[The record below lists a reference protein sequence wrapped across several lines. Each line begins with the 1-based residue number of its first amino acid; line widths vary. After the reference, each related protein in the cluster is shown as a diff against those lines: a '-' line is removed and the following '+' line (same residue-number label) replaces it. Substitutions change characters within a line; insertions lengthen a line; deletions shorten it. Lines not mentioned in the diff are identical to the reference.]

1 MSGKKIVCGIAGIA
15 ANLVNGAGNLGRV
28 RRMISQITHR
38 GPDDEGYFFDSGICL
53 GHARLSIIDLDS
65 GHQPIA
71 NEDKSIHV
79 VFNGEIFNYIELRSG
94 LIKSGHHFSS
104 HSDTEVIVHL
114 YEDYG
119 DDFVRFLNGQFSIA
133 LWDKNKQKLL
143 LVRDRVGIVPLFYT
157 YVDNHLIFASEIK
170 AILPALHS
178 SPSINIHALDQIMTF
193 WNSVGQETIFEG
205 IYELEPGNMMVFQGG
220 EMTHSQYWEWEFTD
234 AHYGES
240 DHDLAEQLEDILDD
254 ATRLRLRAD
263 VPVGAYLSGG
273 LDSSVL
279 TALVHRYKKDNL
291 RTFSIGFDDKS
302 FDESDYQKEM
312 IEYLGS
318 DHSHL
323 SCTYRDISDSFL
335 QSVWNIEAP
344 VLRTAPVPMGLLS
357 GMVRKQGYKVVLTG
371 EGADE
376 VFGGYDIF
384 KETKIRQFWAK
395 NPDSSFRAALLKRLY
410 PYLNI
415 SQPQAL
421 VYLKNFFGA
430 GLDDPNSLF
439 FSHIPRWLTTAK
451 TKAFFSEDINAQIS
465 KSAVDSMSERFAPAM
480 SNMDA
485 FQKAQ
490 FIESRMLM
498 PGYLLSSQGDRMLMK
513 NSVEGR
519 FPFLDHRVIEFA
531 NGIHPTKKMK
541 VLNEKYLLKF
551 AMRKHVP
558 EKIIN
563 RFKQPYRAPDIPA
576 FFREDGE
583 SDVIELLG
591 TEYIKKYGIFDDK
604 KVSRLIKKIR
614 GGRATS
620 YKDNMALVGILS
632 TQAVNY
638 LFVDKQVTGNQ
649 MLDINEGISYGC

>member
-1 MSGKKIVCGIAGIA
+1 MCGIAGIA
-15 ANLVNGAGNLGRV
+15 GNWANGEGGLGPV

-38 GPDDEGYFFDSGICL
+38 GPDDEGYFSDFGICL

-79 VFNGEIFNYIELRSG
+79 VFNGEIFNYIELRSD
-94 LIKSGHHFSS
+94 LIKSGHHFST

-119 DDFVRFLNGQFSIA
+119 DDFVRLLNGQFSIA
-133 LWDKNKQKLL
+133 LWDANKQKLL

-157 YVDNHLIFASEIK
+157 RFNNSLIFASEIK
-170 AILPALHS
+170 AIIPVLNS
-178 SPSINIHALDQIMTF
+178 SPSINVHALDQIMTF

-220 EMTHSQYWEWEFTD
+220 DMTIFQYWEWEFSD

-240 DHDLAEQLEDILDD
+240 DHNLAGQLEDLLDD
-254 ATRLRLRAD
+254 ATRIRLRAD

-312 IEYLGS
+312 IEHLGS

-335 QSVWNIEAP
+335 QSLWNIEAP
-344 VLRTAPVPMGLLS
+344 ILRTAPVPMGLLS
-357 GMVRKQGYKVVLTG
+357 GMVREQGYKVVLTG

-395 NPDSSFRAALLKRLY
+395 NPDSSFRAALLKKLY

-421 VYLKNFFGA
+421 VYLKSFFGA
-430 GLDDPNSLF
+430 GLDDPSSLF

-451 TKAFFSEDINAQIS
+451 TKAFFSEDINAQLS

-531 NGIHPTKKMK
+531 NGMHPTKKMK

-576 FFREDGE
+576 FFRDDGE
-583 SDVIELLG
+583 SDVTELLG
-591 TEYIKKYGIFDDK
+591 SEYIKKYGFFDDK
-604 KVSRLIKKIR
+604 KVSRLVEKIR
-614 GGRATS
+614 RGRATS

-638 LFVDKQVTGNQ
+638 LFVEQMGNRET
-649 MLDINEGISYGC
+649 IVKH